1 MTNDQSLM
9 QFKLVTGE
17 EIVCEVLQWP
27 NPDEDDEETNIVIRR
42 AMKILSF
49 EPRPGGL
56 RVYMFR
62 PWMVLQ
68 SGSTQVQSL
77 FDYQIV
83 GEAIPSELMI
93 QQYHM
98 ALKLEVGEEDSDHTT
113 TLGTDPMLSAT
124 DSDIPNV
131 IAFPNGR
138 TIH

>member
-1 MTNDQSLM
+1 MINNQSLM

-27 NPDEDDEETNIVIRR
+27 NLDDDEDDTQIIIRR
-42 AMKILSF
+42 AMKLMAF

-68 SGSTQVQSL
+68 SESTQVQSL

-83 GEAIPSELMI
+83 GEAIPSAQMI
-93 QQYHM
+93 TQYQM
-98 ALKLEVGEEDSDHTT
+98 AMKLEVGEDSDQP
-113 TLGTDPMLSAT
+113 DPLMADITPS
-124 DSDIPNV
+124 DSDTPN
-131 IAFPNGR
+131 IITFPGR
-138 TIH
+138 VLH